1 MLYPHRSKCGEF
13 VPTTLSNRKNYWTNL
28 EAIYEVLLSICNPV
42 LKDQV
47 CNHEDYEEIE
57 NKQDTLGLLRV
68 IKKVMY
74 LNGNND
80 THMGYNHV
88 VAITR

>member
-1 MLYPHRSKCGEF
+1 

-47 CNHEDYEEIE
+47 CNHEDYEEID

-80 THMGYNHV
+80 THMGYNNV

>member
-1 MLYPHRSKCGEF
+1 

-47 CNHEDYEEIE
+47 CNHEDYEEID

>member
-1 MLYPHRSKCGEF
+1 M
-13 VPTTLSNRKNYWTNL
+13 PTTLSNRKNYWTNL

-47 CNHEDYEEIE
+47 CNHEDYEEID